1 MQSVPNELIDL
12 LCTIKS
18 GDANACQKAVLTF
31 KALGD
36 KAAPIIPEL
45 IECLRD
51 DEPYTIEYVR
61 SALRAIGIVSVGYLA
76 QAFTYGSTN
85 LRIQIVCSLGGG
97 ELEYS
102 ILAIPLLVSATKD
115 QEPKV
120 RLFASQSLG
129 KVFSKHGEKLEDKE
143 AVSFAAKALA
153 SLLLDQDGDVR
164 YGASQALMNFGSN
177 AFPVVNELIE
187 ALSYDKNILKF
198 VITALG
204 NVGHPAQVAVDSIK
218 DFLADESWIIRSA
231 SIDAISKIS
240 VDSSQIT
247 TWFQEG
253 LSDPEEFVKFSAI
266 RALIKLN
273 YPTELLLESAEDL
286 FSEKESVL
294 LVGYELIE
302 VIRSL
307 GPAAKPFLPI
317 LERLFNKLTLYQNNV
332 TVPVFQTMVEIQ
344 AATFDAITFIRDS

>member
-1 MQSVPNELIDL
+1 MHNVPNELIEL
-12 LCTIKS
+12 LSTIKS
-18 GDANACQKAVLTF
+18 GDVKARQKAVRAF
-31 KALGD
+31 KALKD
-36 KAAPIIPEL
+36 KSAPILPEL
-45 IECLRD
+45 IECLL
-51 DEPYTIEYVR
+51 DEPCTVEYVR
-61 SALRAIGIVSVGYLA
+61 SAIRAIGIVSVGYLA
-76 QAFTYGSTN
+76 EAFTHGVTN

-97 ELEYS
+97 ELDYS
-102 ILAIPLLVSATKD
+102 VLAIPLLISATKD

-129 KVFSKHGEKLEDKE
+129 KVFSKYGEKLEDKE
-143 AVSFAAKALA
+143 AVSFSAKALA
-153 SLLLDQDGDVR
+153 RLLLDQDSDVR
-164 YGASQALMNFGSN
+164 YASSQALMNFGSN

-187 ALSYDKNILKF
+187 ALCYDKNILRF

-231 SIDAISKIS
+231 SIDAISQIS
-240 VDSSQIT
+240 VDSSQVT
-247 TWFQEG
+247 TWFQES
-253 LSDPEEFVKFSAI
+253 LSDPQVFVKLSAI

-273 YPTELLLESAEDL
+273 YPTELLLESVEDL

-302 VIRSL
+302 IIRSL
-307 GPAAKPFLPI
+307 GSAAKPFLPI
-317 LERLFNKLTLYQNNV
+317 LEKLCTELTLYQNNV

-344 AATFDAITFIRDS
+344 AATFDAITFVRDL